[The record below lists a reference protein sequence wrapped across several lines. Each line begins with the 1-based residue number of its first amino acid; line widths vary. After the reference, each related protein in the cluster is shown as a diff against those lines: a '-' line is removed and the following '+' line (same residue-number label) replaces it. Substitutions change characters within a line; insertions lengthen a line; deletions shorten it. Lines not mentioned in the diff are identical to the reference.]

1 MVIIVNFIK
10 IEITNSRNVNP
21 MNLNDLLGPIENKDP
36 GQAPSRTAVI
46 WGPDDLLAQAIE
58 FFLKAE
64 DTWQVI
70 RISADQS
77 VEDLFEQIKR
87 IRPDVIILHTGN
99 CAGNTSLA
107 AQLLQDFPKLRVI
120 TTSLEDNQ
128 MQVYSKYS
136 IRVRNAS
143 ELLSIIEDRYFSA
156 SPVQK
161 EVNRSEL
168 QD

>member
-10 IEITNSRNVNP
+10 IEINNSRNVHP
-21 MNLNDLLGPIENKDP
+21 MNLNDLLGPVENKDP
-36 GQAPSRTAVI
+36 GKSPSRTAVI
-46 WGPDDLLAQAIE
+46 WGPDDLLAQAVE

-87 IRPDVIILHTGN
+87 IQPDVIILHTGN

-107 AQLLQDFPKLRVI
+107 IQLLQDYPNLRVI

-128 MQVYSKYS
+128 MQVYSKHS
-136 IRVRNAS
+136 LMVRKVS
-143 ELLSIIEDRYFSA
+143 DLLSIIEDRYFSDH
-156 SPVQK
+156 SIKEGGEQK
-161 EVNRSEL
+161 L
-168 QD
+168 DQ

>member
-1 MVIIVNFIK
+1 MVITVNFIK
-10 IEITNSRNVNP
+10 IEITTFRNVHP
-21 MNLNDLLGPIENKDP
+21 MNLNDLLGPVENKDP
-36 GQAPSRTAVI
+36 GKPHLRKAVI
-46 WGPDDLLAQAIE
+46 WAPDDLLAQAME

-87 IRPDVIILHTGN
+87 IQPDVIILHTGK

-107 AQLLQDFPKLRVI
+107 AQLLQEHPNLRVV

-143 ELLSIIEDRYFSA
+143 DLLSIIEDRYFSEH
-156 SPVQK
+156 PVK
-161 EVNRSEL
+161 KGGE
-168 QD
+168 